1 VSDEIAER
9 DETTVSTEISGRSET
24 IDSFLEKL
32 AARTAAPAGGAAAAL
47 TAAQAAALLA
57 MVARYTTG
65 PKYAAVA
72 DTAERVMR
80 AADQLRAECTDL
92 IAADAAAF
100 GSVAAAYGLPK
111 DTADQ
116 KAARSAA
123 IAAALVTATEPP
135 AAVIAAAAR
144 LLDLAEALAPAGNRT
159 VLGDLAAAAD
169 AIRAAT
175 ATSRILV
182 EANLAGITDTAAR
195 GRYGEVVAR
204 VDLLL
209 ARADAVTSAVR
220 ADLLR

>member
-1 VSDEIAER
+1 MRDERTGR
-9 DETTVSTEISGRSET
+9 DETTVSNETTGRDET
-24 IDSFLEKL
+24 IGSFLEQL

-65 PKYAAVA
+65 PRYEAASQ
-72 DTAERVMR
+72 TAERVILE
-80 AADQLRAECTDL
+80 ADQLRAEFTDL

-100 GSVAAAYGLPK
+100 GSVAAAYRLPK
-111 DTADQ
+111 ETADQ
-116 KAARSAA
+116 QAMRSGA
-123 IAAALVTATEPP
+123 IAAALVTASEPP

-144 LLDLAEALAPAGNRT
+144 LLDLAEALAPVGNRT
-159 VLGDLAAAAD
+159 VLGDLAAAAE

-195 GRYGEVVAR
+195 ERYGDTVGR